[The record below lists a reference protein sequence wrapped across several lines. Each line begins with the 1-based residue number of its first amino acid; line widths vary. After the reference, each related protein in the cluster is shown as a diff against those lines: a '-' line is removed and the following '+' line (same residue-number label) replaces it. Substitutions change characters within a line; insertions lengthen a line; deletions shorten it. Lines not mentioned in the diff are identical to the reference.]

1 MPWSKQIKDDRTSQ
15 NNTNSGHIPW
25 KCIIISITFL
35 PTLIG
40 TTSLYWNIVYSLTT
54 FMQRIDWLVN
64 GQWEVCQLYSEQI
77 YSYLKMET
85 EMTEERGN
93 GGKHFWLLLERYGET
108 LVLCSGYTEPNL
120 FRNIQERYVAFRY
133 HILQQ
138 VYDYVRGCKWQLKIL
153 CLLFLLNEMNSRN
166 NPRNRN

>member
-25 KCIIISITFL
+25 KCIILFITFL

-64 GQWEVCQLYSEQI
+64 GQWKVPS
-77 YSYLKMET
+77 
-85 EMTEERGN
+85 
-93 GGKHFWLLLERYGET
+93 FDLLLMIT
-108 LVLCSGYTEPNL
+108 PLVSSTFSTEKC
-120 FRNIQERYVAFRY
+120 FA
-133 HILQQ
+133 ILRMS
-138 VYDYVRGCKWQLKIL
+138 YC
-153 CLLFLLNEMNSRN
+153 LFLLKQYSIPTVMFVVQEIVIYSIIMAIYIGYKYEYITWLTSQRSYICYGLWVCKY
-166 NPRNRN
+166 